1 MNFHE
6 DREFYVI
13 NSQREALSLKDI
25 SGEEVERI
33 NAYDY
38 AVVYYVDRVDIL
50 DLSKTPLTFPLTEPI
65 ELRAFNE
72 EGEYFITK
80 YENGFVGRVI
90 TDVEVEEGK
99 DQKEEKDKKDEENG
113 KHKKFEIVDEYHKLW
128 GRVNDSDRA
137 LLTEDRGIKLKLPF
151 ELEMGKNIAFVKV
164 RNYFTA
170 TGDLQ
175 NVDYRLCG
183 FETALE
189 SGKEGED

>member
-1 MNFHE
+1 MDFHE
-6 DREFYVI
+6 DRGFYVI
-13 NSQREALSLKDI
+13 NSQREEVRFENI
-25 SGEEVERI
+25 SEEEVERI

-38 AVVYYVDRVDIL
+38 AVVYYVDKVDIL
-50 DLSKTPLTFPLTEPI
+50 DLSTPLLVFPLTELI

-80 YENGFVGRVI
+80 YEDGFVGRVI
-90 TDVEVEEGK
+90 TDVKVEEGK
-99 DQKEEKDKKDEENG
+99 DQKEEKDKKDEESG
-113 KHKKFEIVDEYHKLW
+113 KREKFEIVDEYHKLW
-128 GRVNDSDRA
+128 GRVNDSDRS
-137 LLTEDRGIKLKLPF
+137 LLTEDRGISLKLPF
-151 ELEMGKNIAFVKV
+151 ELEAGKNIAFVKV

-183 FETALE
+183 FETGLE